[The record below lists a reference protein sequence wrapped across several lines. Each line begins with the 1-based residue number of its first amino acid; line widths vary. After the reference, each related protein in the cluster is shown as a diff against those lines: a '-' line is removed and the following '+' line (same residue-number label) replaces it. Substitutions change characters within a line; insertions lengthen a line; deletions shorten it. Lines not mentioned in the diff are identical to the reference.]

1 MAYSNSKLSKESG
14 REVSHCTGE
23 VATGADKG
31 EVESGPGLG
40 SLIGTDVFGL
50 IENENR
56 LPDLHG
62 SGPVFGPVISL
73 ALGSAVGPTLEV
85 EGVDFGNKSNR
96 PSIVPS
102 SGFIWQF
109 LENFWA
115 LVLDSHFLTLDTT
128 RVEVVDK
135 IAEGSPI
142 NHLILKLIMKSMLLT
157 TRCRSLTDP

>member
-1 MAYSNSKLSKESG
+1 M
-14 REVSHCTGE
+14 
-23 VATGADKG
+23 
-31 EVESGPGLG
+31 
-40 SLIGTDVFGL
+40 
-50 IENENR
+50 
-56 LPDLHG
+56 HG

-73 ALGSAVGPTLEV
+73 ALGSTVGPTLEV

-135 IAEGSPI
+135 IAEGSTL